1 LAIDSGSDHHANKN
15 YWTRKARPISFIAVI
30 VQRVM
35 AALLVA
41 ITLWSLSTKYYQANA
56 IAYIIKVEIAGFRE
70 YP

>member
-1 LAIDSGSDHHANKN
+1 LAIDSGSDLANKN
-15 YWTRKARPISFIAVI
+15 YWTRKVRPISFI

-35 AALLVA
+35 ADLRAA
-41 ITLWSLSTKYYQANA
+41 ITLWGLSTKYYQANA